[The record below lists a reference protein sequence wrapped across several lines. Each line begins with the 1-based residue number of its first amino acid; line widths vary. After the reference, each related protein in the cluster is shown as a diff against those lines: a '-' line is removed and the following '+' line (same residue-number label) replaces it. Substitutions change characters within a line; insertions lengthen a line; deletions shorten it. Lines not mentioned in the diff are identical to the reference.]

1 MKSRS
6 LLRSGDEEMEK
17 NMVRTCWSG
26 LKKVN
31 AVCATLSG
39 VVLLFMAISITVD
52 VFMRYAL
59 GSPTIW
65 ITEVSTYL
73 FLYVIYLATAYA
85 LQQGMH
91 IRVTFLRDIFGKR
104 TRHILDLV
112 TSILAT
118 LFAAVLL
125 WQVSEMTWSAYE
137 GNWTSPTMLNAP
149 YAYIHGIM
157 VLGSFLLLLSF
168 ICATILQFRG
178 EETEPKGS
186 A

>member
-1 MKSRS
+1 MERS
-6 LLRSGDEEMEK
+6 LIRDFWVK
-17 NMVRTCWSG
+17 

-31 AVCATLSG
+31 TLCATLSG
-39 VVLLFMAISITVD
+39 VVLLFMAFSITVD

-73 FLYVIYLATAYA
+73 FLYVIYLAAAYA
-85 LQQGMH
+85 LQQGSH
-91 IRVTFLRDIFGKR
+91 IKVTFFLGFFGEKIQRIIDLITDIMAITF
-104 TRHILDLV
+104 TI
-112 TSILAT
+112 
-118 LFAAVLL
+118 VLL
-125 WQVSEMTWSAYE
+125 WQTSEMTWSAYK

-149 YAYIHGIM
+149 YMYIHGIM

-168 ICATILQFRG
+168 ISGTILHFRG